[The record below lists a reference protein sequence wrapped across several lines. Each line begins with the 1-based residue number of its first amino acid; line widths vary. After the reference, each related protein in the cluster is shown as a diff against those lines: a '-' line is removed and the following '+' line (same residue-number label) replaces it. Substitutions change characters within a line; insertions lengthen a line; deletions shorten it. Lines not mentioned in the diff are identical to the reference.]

1 MRYFLFPLTFKE
13 QDNPSNKGYR
23 YALENKS
30 RWIDMG
36 EAKDEVNTYDR
47 GTTNLVYK
55 NVAYNIFKDYVNI
68 DEKYRVYIGCDM
80 NLSYDR
86 LSEEE
91 ETSSWGSTSN
101 TQKILK
107 KQTIDSSKKIVDAIS
122 RFKGDE
128 GTLTL
133 KAGTYSGDI
142 ETSIPYIFNI
152 VGAMA
157 DKTAIDGTRAVDTID
172 NESIISGAIK
182 FTGEAYILLD
192 GLTFTKN
199 ASINLVDFRGSL
211 NIRNCKFVGLTR
223 TNAISVDAN
232 SELQLTIRRCYF
244 SKSSVADGISIKG
257 KLLSSDIVHN
267 KFVSTFCSGKII
279 SLSDSYKNA
288 NININ
293 RNECDKPNLLAISL
307 TEDIVTRYILASN
320 TFKSLTGAFVD
331 ITLNSKDDTVSF
343 RNTSVTIT
351 GIEIADNIKPVNVIS
366 DIPEDE
372 KGRYPLIVIKK

>member
-1 MRYFLFPLTFKE
+1 MKYFLFPLTFKE
-13 QDNPSNKGYR
+13 QDNPANKGYR

-36 EAKDEVNTYDR
+36 EAKDEVNTYDK

-55 NVAYNIFKDYVNI
+55 NVVYNIFKDYVSI
-68 DEKYRVYIGCDM
+68 DENYRVYIGCDM

-91 ETSSWGSTSN
+91 ETSVWGSASN

-107 KQTIDSSKKIVDAIS
+107 KQTIDSSKKITDAINV
-122 RFKGDE
+122 FKGDE

-157 DKTAIDGTRAVDTID
+157 DKTAIDGARAVDTID

-182 FTGEAYILLD
+182 FTGEAYIVLN

-199 ASINLVDFRGSL
+199 ASIDLTEFRGSL
-211 NIRNCKFVGLTR
+211 NIRNCKFVGLTT
-223 TNAISVDAN
+223 TNAISVDN
-232 SELQLTIRRCYF
+232 KSELQLTITRCYF
-244 SKSSVADGISIKG
+244 SKSSVTDGISIKG
-257 KLLSSDIVHN
+257 KLLSSDILHN

-288 NININ
+288 YINIS
-293 RNECDKPNLLAISL
+293 RNECEKPNLLAISL
-307 TEDIVTRYILASN
+307 TEDNVTKYTLDSN
-320 TFKSLTGAFVD
+320 IFKSLTGAFVD
-331 ITLNSKDDTVSF
+331 ITLNSKDGTVSF
-343 RNTSVTIT
+343 RNISIT
-351 GIEIADNIKPVNVIS
+351 VSGTEINEDIKPVNVIT
-366 DIPEDE
+366 DILEDE
-372 KGRYPLIVIKK
+372 KNRCPLIVIKK